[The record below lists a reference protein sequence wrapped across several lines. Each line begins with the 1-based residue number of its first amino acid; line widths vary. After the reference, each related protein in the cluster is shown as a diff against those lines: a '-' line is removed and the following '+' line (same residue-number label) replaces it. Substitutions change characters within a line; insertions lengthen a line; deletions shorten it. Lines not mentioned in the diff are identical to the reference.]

1 MSGTGPPSPTPNP
14 PPSCNK
20 VRSAPL
26 NSPQP
31 GVADKLS
38 VNDRLYVYLDKS
50 SGRAILQVR
59 DRTGR
64 VAGSLTFLGHLALIE
79 CIEQGYSY
87 EAVVMVISG
96 GAIQLRIEPVE
107 TP

>member
-1 MSGTGPPSPTPNP
+1 MSGNNAPSPSPTPT
-14 PPSCNK
+14 PSCNK
-20 VRSAPL
+20 VRTAQL
-26 NSPQP
+26 NSPQL
-31 GVADKLS
+31 GVADKLN
-38 VNDRLYVYLDKS
+38 VNDRLYVYLDRS

-59 DRTGR
+59 DKAGA

-79 CIEQGYSY
+79 CIDQGYSY
-87 EAVVMVISG
+87 EAVVTAISG